1 MAAPTTADLSKPL
14 RIFVVENHRDTREY
28 LQLYLETLGHTVL
41 TADSMTKALAA
52 LPQAD
57 CDVLISDIGL
67 EDGDGWLLLRR
78 LQVPR
83 PLYAVA
89 MSGFGRGADEVR
101 SQEAG
106 YRHHLLKPLYPKE
119 LDDVLAEASRERAGS
134 KP

>member
-1 MAAPTTADLSKPL
+1 MAAPITADSSKPL

-28 LQLYLETLGHTVL
+28 LQLYLETLGHTVQ
-41 TADSMTKALAA
+41 TASSMTKALAA

-89 MSGFGRGADEVR
+89 MSGFGLGADELR
-101 SQEAG
+101 SKEAG
-106 YRHHLLKPLYPKE
+106 YRHHLLKPIDPKE
-119 LDDVLAEASRERAGS
+119 LAAVLAEAAREQAGS

>member
-1 MAAPTTADLSKPL
+1 MPAPTTADWTKPL

-28 LQLYLETLGHTVL
+28 LQLYLETLGHTVQ
-41 TADSMTKALAA
+41 TADSMTRALAT

-67 EDGDGWLLLRR
+67 ADGDGWMLLRR

-83 PLYAVA
+83 PIYAIA
-89 MSGFGRGADEVR
+89 MSGFGLGADQLR
-101 SQEAG
+101 SREAG
-106 YRHHLLKPLYPKE
+106 YRHHLLKPIDPKE
-119 LDDVLAEASRERAGS
+119 LDAILDEAARERAGS

>member
-1 MAAPTTADLSKPL
+1 MPAPTTVDLSKPL

-28 LQLYLETLGHTVL
+28 LQLYLEALGHTVQ
-41 TADSMTKALAA
+41 TADSMTRALAA
-52 LPQAD
+52 LPTAD

-67 EDGDGWLLLRR
+67 ADGDGWLLLRH

-83 PLYAVA
+83 PLYAIA
-89 MSGFGRGADEVR
+89 MSGFGLGADEIR

-106 YRHHLLKPLYPKE
+106 YRHHLLKPIKPKE
-119 LDDVLAEASRERAGS
+119 LDAVLAEAARERSVS